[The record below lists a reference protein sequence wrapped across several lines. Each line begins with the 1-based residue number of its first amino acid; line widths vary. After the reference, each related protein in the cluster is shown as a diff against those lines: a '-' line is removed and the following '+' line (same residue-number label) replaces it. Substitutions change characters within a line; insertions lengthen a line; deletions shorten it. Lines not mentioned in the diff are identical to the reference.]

1 MFSISLL
8 KAFLRRFL
16 GGFSAFRL
24 FLRDV
29 ILNFAKN
36 MRISLN
42 KILMIV
48 DIVFLR
54 LAGPRVL
61 ADHVEIGFNGLLK
74 PLILLE

>member
-1 MFSISLL
+1 
-8 KAFLRRFL
+8 
-16 GGFSAFRL
+16 
-24 FLRDV
+24 
-29 ILNFAKN
+29 